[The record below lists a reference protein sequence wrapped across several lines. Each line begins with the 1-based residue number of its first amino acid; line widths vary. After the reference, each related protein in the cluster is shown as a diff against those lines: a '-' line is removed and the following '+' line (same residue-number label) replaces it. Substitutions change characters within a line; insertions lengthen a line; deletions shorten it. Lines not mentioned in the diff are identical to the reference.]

1 MLCAL
6 SGVAGGVGRG
16 LFSLDMQIVLSC
28 EGELVGVFVFVLS
41 GESGL
46 RAK

>member
-1 MLCAL
+1 MLWAL

-16 LFSLDMQIVLSC
+16 LFSLDMRIVLSC
-28 EGELVGVFVFVLS
+28 EGELVGAFVLS